1 MEFIPQNQKSF
12 LTKKVNAAAPVVVP
26 ISVAPVAVPVSPAV
40 DHFAL
45 LESRCEVLEKTIDQL
60 LHDFA
65 NISSLINALTA
76 KTEGNIDKTVDNVA
90 DDEIIDDTDAKD
102 DLITAADAKD
112 DLTTSA
118 ATGPVDTN
126 EVPLSRSQKKKLN
139 RRVNQN

>member
-12 LTKKVNAAAPVVVP
+12 LTKKVNAAAPVVP

-65 NISSLINALTA
+65 NISSLINSLTA

-90 DDEIIDDTDAKD
+90 EDEIIDAADAKD

-112 DLTTSA
+112 DLITAA
-118 ATGPVDTN
+118 ATGTVDN